1 MKKYLMIGL
10 AALAFASCAK
20 HDFETMTQEQIVKAE
35 YDAKFVDHFQQ
46 PASNHTWGFGSSTR
60 AFTRAT
66 GTLADHVGAYTQANN
81 WTRDGFHAPDP
92 LTDGQKLRVQYY
104 FQMNQITNPNQPD
117 NGTID
122 FFMQQVY
129 DGATEPMAGK
139 SPEVYADADG
149 NIIYSGDHM
158 DHLTAGPDHL
168 HINNF
173 NNSTCGTYP
182 NVANWDQ
189 TDVNDTNQ
197 QHPDQIEL
205 MLNTPTSCFSYANSN
220 NTEIYDDQWTLV
232 AGSVIDAYCDN
243 NTAFQTWL
251 TTNHPNVEDKAVVDK
266 WNRSFIGFDYKL
278 MPENVFTNTNA
289 KFSDANGTSEVY
301 DQTDQ
306 TNVKY
311 YYDGANFVK
320 YTNYDAEI
328 LINNEPIT
336 YLISEV
342 NHFAGDTKGVGGE
355 RNKNDYPE
363 EAVYNEN
370 GTNDGSLY
378 LTGIPGLQSDKRAL
392 NLKFIKKMV
401 EAEYYPSTNL
411 KFWVKINDLTDG
423 YYTDWIVSF
432 MPATQGP
439 GLPDE
444 PDDHPSTYS
453 GRIMAEDLTAG
464 VDVTGRKSDWD
475 FNDVVFDW
483 AISTDGKKAYVK
495 LLAAGGELPLRIGG
509 FREEGDTTEPVGSI
523 EIHSSDGL
531 GAYMCN
537 TGLRTVP
544 EKKITLVAP
553 EGKSFTDGNS
563 ILLTVYKKGEWMT
576 IPARRGEPTA
586 KFNCLTTTKWC
597 DEYVDIKKAYTQFNA
612 WVGNESVNW
621 QKSEDTIGDL
631 VDGKLEN
638 NAAALEALPE

>member
-35 YDAKFVDHFQQ
+35 YDAKFVAQFGQ

-139 SPEVYADADG
+139 SPEVYVDGDG
-149 NIIYSGDHM
+149 NTIYSGDHM

-444 PDDHPSTYS
+444 PVEYE
-453 GRIMAEDLTAG
+453 GRIMAEDLTVA
-464 VDVTGRKSDWD
+464 TNSDWD

-483 AISTDGKKAYVK
+483 TIKDGKAYIN
-495 LLAAGGELPLRIGG
+495 LLAAGGTLPIRVGG
-509 FREEGDTTEPVGSI
+509 YRNDDSSEPIGSI
-523 EIHSSDGL
+523 EIHSAAAL
-531 GAYMCN
+531 GGYMVN
-537 TGLRTVP
+537 TGVN
-544 EKKITLVAP
+544 V
-553 EGKSFTDGNS
+553 GKTSAAFVLDDHTYADHDGND
-563 ILLTVYKKGEWMT
+563 ILITVYKGGSWVEITAEQGE
-576 IPARRGEPTA
+576 PAGKFNAPVDTDWCEEYANIKKVYTNFAAWVQNTEVEWAVNPTA
-586 KFNCLTTTKWC
+586 K
-597 DEYVDIKKAYTQFNA
+597 YVDYRD
-612 WVGNESVNW
+612 VNENR
-621 QKSEDTIGDL
+621 
-631 VDGKLEN
+631 
-638 NAAALEALPE
+638 LEATAE

>member
-1 MKKYLMIGL
+1 MIGL

-60 AFTRAT
+60 AFTRGVFAN
-66 GTLADHVGAYTQANN
+66 GNEWAANDKEGCNYRVPPKLDADQTAVVI
-81 WTRDGFHAPDP
+81 
-92 LTDGQKLRVQYY
+92 KY
-104 FQMNQITNPNQPD
+104 FQTHKNLGYENPKWTNYF
-117 NGTID
+117 I
-122 FFMQQVY
+122 QQVY
-129 DGATEPMAGK
+129 KGGTAPLEGY
-139 SPEVYADADG
+139 SPEQYEAANGTDH
-149 NIIYSGDHM
+149 IIGSDKMNHLAAIDPDMEDPQTGEKPFVDHN
-158 DHLTAGPDHL
+158 
-168 HINNF
+168 NNF
-173 NNSTCGTYP
+173 NHGDCGEGYP
-182 NVANWDQ
+182 NVLDFKG
-189 TDVNDTNQ
+189 TLTTVEETY
-197 QHPDQIEL
+197 
-205 MLNTPTSCFSYANSN
+205 SANSGMEHRHSDKIN
-220 NTEIYDDQWTLV
+220 LMTNSTTKSFGYFNSDGAVRRTEYTGLVSYKTIMEAMGAEANCLDD
-232 AGSVIDAYCDN
+232 G
-243 NTAFQTWL
+243 
-251 TTNHPNVEDKAVVDK
+251 
-266 WNRSFIGFDYKL
+266 WNRSFMGFDFEMMVGPELFQDRYVKLSDIPGNAPQYIWDGDNVIKWYDVTYENWQPTYTFAEGYDEYIRIDGQLIPYLTTNKNEYAGTLLANNTEGLTNINQQNLKVYKDYSDDVK
-278 MPENVFTNTNA
+278 NVECLNLPLLRAAFEA
-289 KFSDANGTSEVY
+289 
-301 DQTDQ
+301 
-306 TNVKY
+306 KY
-311 YYDGANFVK
+311 YPTEDKAQTWVK
-320 YTNYDAEI
+320 
-328 LINNEPIT
+328 
-336 YLISEV
+336 
-342 NHFAGDTKGVGGE
+342 VGGT
-355 RNKNDYPE
+355 
-363 EAVYNEN
+363 A
-370 GTNDGSLY
+370 
-378 LTGIPGLQSDKRAL
+378 
-392 NLKFIKKMV
+392 
-401 EAEYYPSTNL
+401 
-411 KFWVKINDLTDG
+411 DG
-423 YYTDWIVSF
+423 YYSDWIVTLTE
-432 MPATQGP
+432 ATKYDV
-439 GLPDE
+439 DE

-597 DEYVDIKKAYTQFNA
+597 DEYVDINKAYTQFNA

-638 NAAALEALPE
+638 NAAALEATAE